1 MTAPRPYRN
10 IQVCHNSAIAQ
21 LIAMT
26 TSNDRLDRIEAL
38 IDKNAQT
45 IDRNAQT
52 IDKNAQAIDKL
63 TANIGRF
70 NDRLDTYEQGM
81 RWVVQ
86 LAFAL
91 LISATVALI
100 VNAAAFFVKL
110 LLPS

>member
-1 MTAPRPYRN
+1 
-10 IQVCHNSAIAQ
+10 
-21 LIAMT
+21 MT

-38 IDKNAQT
+38 VEKSATAIDKNA
-45 IDRNAQT
+45 AA
-52 IDKNAQAIDKL
+52 IDKNAAAVDKL
-63 TANIGRF
+63 TDDIGRF
-70 NDRLDTYEQGM
+70 NERLDTYEKGM

-100 VNAAAFFVKL
+100 INAAAFLVKL

>member
-1 MTAPRPYRN
+1 
-10 IQVCHNSAIAQ
+10 
-21 LIAMT
+21 MT

-38 IDKNAQT
+38 VDKTTQTVQQNANAIDQNA
-45 IDRNAQT
+45 
-52 IDKNAQAIDKL
+52 KAIDKL
-63 TANIGRF
+63 TNDIGRF
-70 NDRLDTYEQGM
+70 NERLDTYEQGM

-100 VNAAAFFVKL
+100 INAAAFLVKL

>member
-1 MTAPRPYRN
+1 
-10 IQVCHNSAIAQ
+10 
-21 LIAMT
+21 MT

-38 IDKNAQT
+38 VDKTTQTVQQNASAIHQ
-45 IDRNAQT
+45 NA
-52 IDKNAQAIDKL
+52 KAIDKL
-63 TANIGRF
+63 TDDIGRF
-70 NDRLDTYEQGM
+70 NGRLDTYEQGM

-100 VNAAAFFVKL
+100 INAAAFLVKL

>member
-1 MTAPRPYRN
+1 
-10 IQVCHNSAIAQ
+10 
-21 LIAMT
+21 MT

-38 IDKNAQT
+38 VDKTTQTVQQNAE
-45 IDRNAQT
+45 
-52 IDKNAQAIDKL
+52 AIDKL
-63 TANIGRF
+63 TDDIGRF
-70 NDRLDTYEQGM
+70 NERLDTYEQGM

-100 VNAAAFFVKL
+100 INAAAFLVKL

>member
-1 MTAPRPYRN
+1 
-10 IQVCHNSAIAQ
+10 
-21 LIAMT
+21 MT

-38 IDKNAQT
+38 VEKSAAAIDKNA
-45 IDRNAQT
+45 AA
-52 IDKNAQAIDKL
+52 IDKNAVAVDKL
-63 TANIGRF
+63 TDDIGRF
-70 NDRLDTYEQGM
+70 NERLDTYETGM

-100 VNAAAFFVKL
+100 INAAAFLVKL

>member
-1 MTAPRPYRN
+1 
-10 IQVCHNSAIAQ
+10 
-21 LIAMT
+21 MT

-38 IDKNAQT
+38 VDKTTQTVQQNANAIDQNA
-45 IDRNAQT
+45 
-52 IDKNAQAIDKL
+52 KAIDKL
-63 TANIGRF
+63 TDDIGRF
-70 NDRLDTYEQGM
+70 NERLDTYEQGM

-100 VNAAAFFVKL
+100 INAAAFLVKL

>member
-1 MTAPRPYRN
+1 
-10 IQVCHNSAIAQ
+10 
-21 LIAMT
+21 MT

-38 IDKNAQT
+38 VEKSAAAIDKNAL
-45 IDRNAQT
+45 
-52 IDKNAQAIDKL
+52 AIDKL
-63 TANIGRF
+63 TDDIGRF
-70 NDRLDTYEQGM
+70 NDRLDTYEKGM

-100 VNAAAFFVKL
+100 INAAAFLVKL

>member
-1 MTAPRPYRN
+1 
-10 IQVCHNSAIAQ
+10 
-21 LIAMT
+21 MT

-38 IDKNAQT
+38 VEKTTQSV
-45 IDRNAQT
+45 
-52 IDKNAQAIDKL
+52 DKNAQAIDKL
-63 TANIGRF
+63 TADISRF

-100 VNAAAFFVKL
+100 VNAAAFLVKL